1 MDRSELAQLR
11 ERAWVN
17 LLRVAP
23 LRAYS
28 RLIRVLSKTP
38 LPRRLR
44 DPVFG
49 RIALRCGMD
58 LSEAELRLN
67 DYRSFH
73 DLFVRRLQP
82 GLRPLAD
89 ERDAVVCPVDGC
101 LSAMGT
107 TGDGVL
113 IQAKGVSYSLAQLLG
128 DRQFARQLNG
138 GSFITL
144 YLRPKDY
151 HRIHCPVEGTV
162 TGARHIPGK
171 LLPVKPY
178 MVRHM
183 RGLFVR
189 NERLVLRIQAELGTM
204 ALVCV
209 AAAGVGNITTAF
221 SRGGNG
227 STGASQD
234 LCVPRQRGQEVAAF
248 NLGST
253 VILVF
258 PKGMELLPISP
269 GQEMRMGQIIGQSRD
284 TREQQS
290 TSNKDEA

>member
-1 MDRSELAQLR
+1 MNRIDLA

-17 LLRVAP
+17 LLRIAP

-28 RLIRVLSKTP
+28 RLIRVLGLAP

-49 RIALRCGMD
+49 RIAVRVGMD
-58 LSEAELRLN
+58 LSEAELLLS

-82 GLRPLAD
+82 GAR
-89 ERDAVVCPVDGC
+89 PVDDTRNAAVSPVDAC
-101 LSAMGT
+101 VSAMGE

-113 IQAKGVSYSLAQLLG
+113 IQAKGVSYSLSELLG
-128 DRQFARQLNG
+128 DRELASELSG

-151 HRIHCPVEGTV
+151 HRIHCPVKGTV
-162 TGARHIPGK
+162 TGLRHIPGK
-171 LLPVKPY
+171 LFPVKPY
-178 MVRHM
+178 MVRHL
-183 RGLFVR
+183 RGLFLR
-189 NERLVLRIQAELGTM
+189 NERLVMRINSAMGNM
-204 ALVCV
+204 AMVCV
-209 AAAGVGNITTAF
+209 AAAGVGNITTVFPDAGDGNALAWREVSF
-221 SRGGNG
+221 PLERGE
-227 STGASQD
+227 
-234 LCVPRQRGQEVAAF
+234 EVAGF

-258 PKGMELLPISP
+258 PPGVEMEPVSP
-269 GQEMRMGQIIGQSRD
+269 GQEMLMGQIIALTENRSM
-284 TREQQS
+284 
-290 TSNKDEA
+290 NMDEA

>member
-1 MDRSELAQLR
+1 MNRTDLA

-17 LLRVAP
+17 LLRIAP

-28 RLIRVLSKTP
+28 RLIRVLGVAP
-38 LPRRLR
+38 LPRALR

-49 RIALRCGMD
+49 RIAVRCGMD
-58 LSEAELRLN
+58 LSEAELLLA

-82 GLRPLAD
+82 GARPVDAT
-89 ERDAVVCPVDGC
+89 RDAAVSPVDAC
-101 LSAMGT
+101 VSALGEI
-107 TGDGVL
+107 GDGVL
-113 IQAKGVSYSLAQLLG
+113 IQAKGVSYSLAELLG
-128 DRQFARQLNG
+128 DRELARELSG

-162 TGARHIPGK
+162 TGVRHIPGK
-171 LLPVKPY
+171 LFPVKPY
-178 MVRHM
+178 MVRHL

-189 NERLVLRIQAELGTM
+189 NERLVLRLDCAMGKM

-209 AAAGVGNITTAF
+209 AASGVGDITTAF
-221 SRGGNG
+221 QVSGDGE
-227 STGASQD
+227 GAWSEVS
-234 LCVPRQRGQEVAAF
+234 VPRERGQEVAAF

-253 VILVF
+253 VILAF
-258 PKGMELLPISP
+258 PPGVVLEPVSP
-269 GQEMRMGQIIGQSRD
+269 GQEMRMGRIIAHTEKR
-284 TREQQS
+284 S
-290 TSNKDEA
+290 TSVDEA